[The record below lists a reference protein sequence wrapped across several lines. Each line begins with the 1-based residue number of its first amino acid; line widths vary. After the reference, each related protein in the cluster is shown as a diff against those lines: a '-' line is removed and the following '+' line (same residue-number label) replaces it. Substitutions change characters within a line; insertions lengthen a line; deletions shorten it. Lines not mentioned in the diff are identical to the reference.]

1 MWLGD
6 VWALDGLPES
16 ITAVVSLCL
25 VGHEQV
31 PEGIV
36 HVPFRLI
43 DDAAEESNLNL
54 AFVLRDAAELVA
66 ALREEGHEVLV
77 HCVAA
82 SRVPRGRDRVRHA
95 AGGRPRHRDE
105 GGGLGVAG
113 CVTECQLRED
123 AVCLERGQWDWTPGM
138 MGRGPELVR

>member
-31 PEGIV
+31 PEGVV

-54 AFVLRDAAELVA
+54 AFALRDAAELVA
-66 ALREEGHEVLV
+66 ALRDEGHEVLV

-82 SRVPRGRDRVRHA
+82 HPRGRDRVRHA
-95 AGGRPRHRDE
+95 AGGRIRRGDE
-105 GGGLGVAG
+105 GGVLDVAE
-113 CVTECQLRED
+113 CVTESRVPAGANGRDAFWFDCRASGDD
-123 AVCLERGQWDWTPGM
+123 AVK
-138 MGRGPELVR
+138 

>member
-82 SRVPRGRDRVRHA
+82 QSRTLAVGIAYAMLRGVDHDTATKGVCSA
-95 AGGRPRHRDE
+95 LPGASPNASFGRTLSIWSEVSGTGR
-105 GGGLGVAG
+105 
-113 CVTECQLRED
+113 RE
-123 AVCLERGQWDWTPGM
+123 
-138 MGRGPELVR
+138 